1 MVPDLELRE
10 HVCYPRRGRA
20 SSLLPCPT
28 GPAPSE
34 ADLRHCPQGR
44 GGVPSATL
52 PSGPGGCPICD
63 TALRARGVSHLRHC
77 PQGRGGVPSAALPQ
91 GQGGVPSA
99 ALPSGLGGCP
109 WAVGGSP
116 SLPSVPALSAG
127 LSTPRARAAGHY
139 LTASAS
145 CALHRPH
152 LPSPPPPP
160 AVSPNFSRFTPALL
174 LCSLLA
180 PWAVPTSASA
190 HLYRCRGCRQA

>member
-1 MVPDLELRE
+1 MSLQRQLLDRMMVPDLELRE

-34 ADLRHCPQGR
+34 AD
-44 GGVPSATL
+44 
-52 PSGPGGCPICD
+52 
-63 TALRARGVSHLRHC
+63 LRHC